1 MQIAERHAGAI
12 RRLNASKRR
21 ARSVC
26 EKIPHQ
32 LRRRAIILPAGF
44 KRRTLELLLIPYA
57 AERSLVREILGGQR
71 DEKRSVRVLAVS
83 RAVAHA
89 VCNNAPFFGCRCD
102 HIAARA
108 HAERVRACSVRE
120 LDVQLI
126 VRRAERRVLR
136 KRTVLAV
143 ANHALWVLDA
153 NAHRKCLR
161 LHGNARFFQHP
172 ERISRA
178 VAQRQD
184 EIAAGNLLLAVRCF
198 IDRARDA
205 ATL

>member
-21 ARSVC
+21 ARPVC

-32 LRRRAIILPAGF
+32 LRGRMIILSAGF
-44 KRRTLELLLIPYA
+44 KRRPLELLLIPYA
-57 AERSLVREILGGQR
+57 AERSLVREVLGAQR
-71 DEKRSVRVLAVS
+71 DEKRGVRVLAVP

-89 VCNNAPFFGCRCD
+89 VCNDAPFFGCRRD

-108 HAERVRACSVRE
+108 HAERVRACAVRE

-126 VRRAERRVLR
+126 VRRTERRVLR

-143 ANHALWVLDA
+143 ANHALRVLDA
-153 NAHRKCLR
+153 NAH
-161 LHGNARFFQHP
+161 
-172 ERISRA
+172 
-178 VAQRQD
+178 
-184 EIAAGNLLLAVRCF
+184 
-198 IDRARDA
+198 
-205 ATL
+205 

>member
-32 LRRRAIILPAGF
+32 LRRRVIILPAGR
-44 KRRTLELLLIPYA
+44 KSCPLELLLIPYA

-89 VCNNAPFFGCRCD
+89 VCNNAPFFGCRRD

-108 HAERVRACSVRE
+108 HAERVRACAVRE

-126 VRRAERRVLR
+126 VRRTERRVLR

-161 LHGNARFFQHP
+161 LHGNAHLLQHP

>member
-1 MQIAERHAGAI
+1 MKLFVEFRQCVLQYLRDTLRKNLMQIAERHAGTI
-12 RRLNASKRR
+12 RRLDASKRR

-32 LRRRAIILPAGF
+32 LRRRVIILPACR
-44 KRRTLELLLIPYA
+44 KSCPLELLLIPYA
-57 AERSLVREILGGQR
+57 AERPLVRERRFLLLTRDEIAAGANLDRFPGVFSVLELGAQR
-71 DEKRSVRVLAVS
+71 DEKRGVRVLAVS

-108 HAERVRACSVRE
+108 HAERVRACAVRE

-126 VRRAERRVLR
+126 VRRTERRVLR

-143 ANHALWVLDA
+143 ANHALRVLDA
-153 NAHRKCLR
+153 NAH
-161 LHGNARFFQHP
+161 
-172 ERISRA
+172 
-178 VAQRQD
+178 
-184 EIAAGNLLLAVRCF
+184 
-198 IDRARDA
+198 
-205 ATL
+205 